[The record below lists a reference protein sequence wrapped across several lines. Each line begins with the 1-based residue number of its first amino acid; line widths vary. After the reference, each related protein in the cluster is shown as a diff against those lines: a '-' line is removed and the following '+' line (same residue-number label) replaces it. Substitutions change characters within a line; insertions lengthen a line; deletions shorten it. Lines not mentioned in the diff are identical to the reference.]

1 MGCGVAALHNLAL
14 LESAAMRL
22 ITRSDFDGL
31 ACAVLL
37 REVEQIDSVDFV
49 HPKDVQDGK
58 VQVGR
63 NDILSNLPYVQ
74 GAGLWFDHHSS
85 EITRNEDTMSY
96 RGRFEIAP
104 SAARVI
110 YNHYGAAKLGKFEKL
125 LESVDRSDAAQ
136 LTMEEVTHPTGWIL
150 LSYVMDP
157 RTGLAYHRDYGIS
170 NRELMTKMIDLI
182 AQNPDNPEAVVG
194 DRDVKERIDRYF
206 TQQEEFARAMR
217 EHSRVEGNVIVT
229 DLRGIAEPPTGNRFL
244 IYTMYPNA
252 NIQVRIFD
260 GRKGEFV
267 VCAVGHSI
275 FNRTSRTDVGKL
287 MTRYGGGGHRGA
299 GTCQLPLADAET
311 KLAEI
316 LSTIRKDG

>member
-1 MGCGVAALHNLAL
+1 
-14 LESAAMRL
+14 MRL

-37 REVEQIDSVDFV
+37 REVEEIESVDFV

-58 VQVGR
+58 VSVGR
-63 NDILSNLPYVQ
+63 NDILSNLPYVF
-74 GAGLWFDHHSS
+74 GVGLWFDHHSS
-85 EITRNEDTMSY
+85 EITRMDETAAY

-110 YNHYGAAKLGKFEKL
+110 YNHYGPARLRKYEKL
-125 LESVDRSDAAQ
+125 LESVDRSDSAQ
-136 LTMEEVTHPTGWIL
+136 LSMGDVTDPKGWIL

-157 RTGLAYHRDYGIS
+157 RTGLAYHHDYRIS

-182 AQNPDNPEAVVG
+182 AAHPDDPDAVLA
-194 DRDVKERIDRYF
+194 DADVKERIDRYF
-206 TQQEEFARAMR
+206 AQQEEFEKITRA
-217 EHSRVEGNVIVT
+217 HSRVDGNVIVT
-229 DLRGIAEPPTGNRFL
+229 DLRGTGNPPSGNRFL
-244 IYTMYPNA
+244 VYTMYPEA

-275 FNRTSRTDVGKL
+275 FNRTSNTDVGKL
-287 MTRYGGGGHRGA
+287 MDRYGGGGHRGA
-299 GTCQLPLADAET
+299 GTCQLPLAEAET

-316 LSTIRKDG
+316 VEQIKKDG